1 MYSYYEIIRCV
12 KRIALPSP
20 KQHAL
25 LNPIFFFLPFFLFF
39 SSLLSSFLPIRFFFC
54 STTGDTS
61 KRRGFRHN
69 GILLA
74 RWSSA
79 HVSFAS
85 FRACLNRGNRLSLYL
100 CFLLALSLFFYSTP
114 LPPLRFR
121 LSHVVAAT
129 VQATTR
135 RGFRWSKGACIF
147 YHAES
152 IARSLIK
159 NQIRNAYNHNSSTQ
173 FAKRVNLLKR
183 HFLESRQRLAGTYMR
198 QINV

>member
-100 CFLLALSLFFYSTP
+100 SFLLALSLFLLYS
-114 LPPLRFR
+114 PPSPSFSIVSRSGSHRTSDHATRFPMVER
-121 LSHVVAAT
+121 SMHILSC
-129 VQATTR
+129 R
-135 RGFRWSKGACIF
+135 I
-147 YHAES
+147 Y
-152 IARSLIK
+152 RS
-159 NQIRNAYNHNSSTQ
+159 
-173 FAKRVNLLKR
+173 FVD
-183 HFLESRQRLAGTYMR
+183 
-198 QINV
+198 

>member
-100 CFLLALSLFFYSTP
+100 SFLLALSLFFYSTP

-121 LSHVVAAT
+121 LSYVVAVT
-129 VQATTR
+129 VQRPRDAVSDGRKEHAYSIMPNLSLVRWLKIKSETR
-135 RGFRWSKGACIF
+135 IIIIRR
-147 YHAES
+147 
-152 IARSLIK
+152 RSLQ
-159 NQIRNAYNHNSSTQ
+159 N
-173 FAKRVNLLKR
+173 
-183 HFLESRQRLAGTYMR
+183 E
-198 QINV
+198 